1 MKKRLLALLLTVC
14 SVSLLAAC
22 DTDDDDN
29 QQTQTRT
36 EQTANSEA
44 NQSDSSQT
52 KISSDKAKAIALKD
66 AGFAEKDVTL
76 LTVEQDTDDGA
87 AEFEIEFTKDTTEY
101 SYTINADTG
110 DIISKESENVND

>member
-1 MKKRLLALLLTVC
+1 MKKRLLALALTVC

-22 DTDDDDN
+22 DTDDDN
-29 QQTQTRT
+29 QQAQTKT
-36 EQTANSEA
+36 EQTTNSQA
-44 NQSDSSQT
+44 DQSDSSQT
-52 KISSDKAKAIALKD
+52 KISADKAKAIALKD

-76 LTVEQDTDDGA
+76 LSVEQDTDDGL
-87 AEFEIEFTKDTTEY
+87 AEFEIEFTKDTREY